1 MARPLSVTVLRCRTS
16 DRTHGGARGAES
28 LGLAL
33 DPHAR
38 LVGLPGTAHIAD
50 WSDDLRDSHG
60 CLLEAGGQVADML
73 DAGAFPVL
81 TSSDCSICM
90 TTFQAVVRHE
100 PAARVLWL
108 DAHGDFNSPDTTPSG
123 FLGGMCLAAACGR
136 WDAGFEPAL
145 DPSRVLMCGVR
156 DLDPG
161 ERVLVETAGV
171 PVARPSEVV
180 ERLRGVPRLRAPRPR
195 RARPRHPALAVPGRA
210 RAERHRPAHAAGGGR
225 PRLRCRR
232 RGDHRVRSV
241 RRTRWSWPAAPSS
254 SPGSC
259 GRCCHD
265 RQRGRP
271 APARGPGRERPA
283 GQPAGRRRSTA

>member
-1 MARPLSVTVLRCRTS
+1 VARPLSVTVLRCRTS
-16 DRTHGGARGAES
+16 DRTHGGARGAEA

-33 DPHAR
+33 DPGAR
-38 LVGLPGTAHIAD
+38 LVGMPGTARVAA
-50 WSDDLRDSHG
+50 WSDDVRDSRG

-90 TTFQAVVRHE
+90 TTFQAVMRHQ

-108 DAHGDFNSPDTTPSG
+108 DAHGDFNTPDTTPSG

-145 DPSRVLMCGVR
+145 EPSRVLMCGVR

-180 ERLRGVPRLRAPRPR
+180 DRLRDAPVYIHLDLDVLDPDVLPSQFPVTHGLSDTGLRTLLAEI
-195 RARPRHPALAVPGRA
+195 ARDCEVVGAEITAFEGPEDPVELA
-210 RAERHRPAHAAGGGR
+210 
-225 PRLRCRR
+225 
-232 RGDHRVRSV
+232 
-241 RRTRWSWPAAPSS
+241 RRT
-254 SPGSC
+254 
-259 GRCCHD
+259 D
-265 RQRGRP
+265 LV
-271 APARGPGRERPA
+271 A
-283 GQPAGRRRSTA
+283 GIVRALLP